1 MVVTRIMKVV
11 VILRGVVR
19 VVVLKKVVDE
29 GSSTSY
35 SYYWVHDSD
44 YIYVDMLTT
53 NYCSSCP
60 LSDGNSATSAI
71 IKFLFISMYL
81 LS

>member
-1 MVVTRIMKVV
+1 MVMV
-11 VILRGVVR
+11 RGVAR
-19 VVVLKKVVDE
+19 VVVTKEMVGE
-29 GSSTSY
+29 CSGTSY

-44 YIYVDMLTT
+44 YIYVDMLTI
-53 NYCSSCP
+53 NYYSPCP
-60 LSDGNSATSAI
+60 LSDGNSDTSAI